1 MLVAVPVSN
10 TSPTVA
16 STTTPPEAP
25 AAIRAKTKA
34 ATFCRGG
41 RKIKLSDKAQA
52 AADNQK

>member
-16 STTTPPEAP
+16 STTPPAAP
-25 AAIRAKTKA
+25 AAKAKAKAKA
-34 ATFCRGG
+34 ATLCCGG

-52 AADNQK
+52 AADNKK